1 MGGQRMNYYIKK
13 LISFL
18 ITLFCVALLS
28 FLLFQIIPGDAAMS
42 KLGIEATPEQ
52 VEELR
57 AQYGYDRNVFAR
69 FFSWFGGIFTGD
81 LGVSIKYGPMKVS
94 ELIGARLPVTIWLGV
109 LSIILIVVISIPLG
123 LICAKKPGGV
133 VDIVSDWVAQLFMAV
148 PSFVQGILISFV
160 FGIILSLFI
169 PGKYVSP
176 LTDFP
181 EFLQCMFFPALAV
194 ALPKIAMTVRFM
206 KTSVKKEL
214 KCDYVRTAKAKGC
227 SVNRI
232 MWKHVLK
239 NSMLPV
245 ITFIGLIVAEVM
257 AGSIMIE
264 KVFNLPGMGL
274 LLVNS
279 ISNRDYPVVQAIV
292 MYIALIVITVNFL
305 VDIAY
310 RLLDPRQTE
319 EGL

>member
-1 MGGQRMNYYIKK
+1 MNYYIKK

-181 EFLQCMFFPALAV
+181 EILQCMFFPALAV

>member
-1 MGGQRMNYYIKK
+1 MNYYIKK

-123 LICAKKPGGV
+123 LICAKKPGGI
-133 VDIVSDWVAQLFMAV
+133 VDIVSDWLAQLFMAV
-148 PSFVQGILISFV
+148 PSFVQGILISFI
-160 FGIILSLFI
+160 FGIVFSLFT

-274 LLVNS
+274 LLINS

>member
-1 MGGQRMNYYIKK
+1 MNYYIKK

-42 KLGIEATPEQ
+42 RLGIEATPEQ

-94 ELIGARLPVTIWLGV
+94 ELIGARLPVTIWLGI

-160 FGIILSLFI
+160 FGIIFSLFI

>member
-1 MGGQRMNYYIKK
+1 MNYYIKK

-28 FLLFQIIPGDAAMS
+28 FLVFQIIPGDAAMS

>member
-1 MGGQRMNYYIKK
+1 MNYYIKK

-123 LICAKKPGGV
+123 LICAKKPGGI

-181 EFLQCMFFPALAV
+181 EFLQCMFFPAQAV
-194 ALPKIAMTVRFM
+194 ALPKIAMTVRLM

>member
-1 MGGQRMNYYIKK
+1 M
-13 LISFL
+13 

-42 KLGIEATPEQ
+42 KLGTDATPEKIAQ
-52 VEELR
+52 LR
-57 AQYGYDRNVFAR
+57 AEYGYDRGLFAR
-69 FFSWFGGIFTGD
+69 FFSWMGGIFTGD
-81 LGVSIKYGPMKVS
+81 LGVSIKYGPITVS
-94 ELIGARLPVTIWLGV
+94 ELIGQRITVTIWLGI
-109 LSIILIVVISIPLG
+109 LSIFLIVLFSIPLG
-123 LICAKKPGGV
+123 LICAKRPGGV
-133 VDIVSDWVAQLFMAV
+133 VDTVSDWVAQIFMAI
-148 PSFVQGILISFV
+148 PSFVQGILVTLV
-160 FGIILSLFI
+160 FGLVLSWFI

-176 LTDFP
+176 TTDFP
-181 EFLQCMFFPALAV
+181 EFLRCMFFPALSV

-214 KCDYVRTAKAKGC
+214 KADYVRTAKAKGC
-227 SVNRI
+227 SRNGI

-264 KVFNLPGMGL
+264 KVFNLPGLGL

-279 ISNRDYPVVQAIV
+279 IQNRDYNVVQAIV
-292 MYIALIVITVNFL
+292 MYIALLVITVNFL
-305 VDIAY
+305 VDIIY
-310 RLLDPRQTE
+310 RVLDPRTAE
-319 EGL
+319 

>member
-1 MGGQRMNYYIKK
+1 MNYYIKK

-42 KLGIEATPEQ
+42 RLGIEATPEQ

>member
-1 MGGQRMNYYIKK
+1 MNYYVKK

-42 KLGIEATPEQ
+42 KLGIEASPEQ

-57 AQYGYDRNVFAR
+57 AQYGYDRNIFVR
-69 FFSWFGGIFTGD
+69 FFSWFGGVFTGD
-81 LGVSIKYGPMKVS
+81 LGVSIKYGPTTVG
-94 ELIGARLPVTIWLGV
+94 ELIAARLPITIWLGV
-109 LSIILIVVISIPLG
+109 LSILLIILFSIPLG
-123 LICAKKPGGV
+123 LLAAKRPGGI
-133 VDIVSDWVAQLFMAV
+133 VDTVTDWIAQIFMAI
-148 PSFVQGILISFV
+148 PSFVQGILVTLLFGLVLSWFV
-160 FGIILSLFI
+160 

-176 LTDFP
+176 TTDFP
-181 EFLQCMFFPALAV
+181 EFLRCMFFPALSV

-214 KCDYVRTAKAKGC
+214 KADYVRTAKAKGC
-227 SVNRI
+227 SQNRI
-232 MWKHVLK
+232 MVRHVLK

-264 KVFNLPGMGL
+264 KVFNLPGLGL

-279 ISNRDYPVVQAIV
+279 IQNRDYNVVQAIV
-292 MYIALIVITVNFL
+292 VYIALLVITVNFI
-305 VDIAY
+305 VDIIY
-310 RLLDPRQTE
+310 KLLDPRTAE
-319 EGL
+319 

>member
-1 MGGQRMNYYIKK
+1 
-13 LISFL
+13 
-18 ITLFCVALLS
+18 
-28 FLLFQIIPGDAAMS
+28 
-42 KLGIEATPEQ
+42 
-52 VEELR
+52 
-57 AQYGYDRNVFAR
+57 
-69 FFSWFGGIFTGD
+69 
-81 LGVSIKYGPMKVS
+81 
-94 ELIGARLPVTIWLGV
+94 
-109 LSIILIVVISIPLG
+109 
-123 LICAKKPGGV
+123 
-133 VDIVSDWVAQLFMAV
+133 
-148 PSFVQGILISFV
+148 
-160 FGIILSLFI
+160 
-169 PGKYVSP
+169 
-176 LTDFP
+176 
-181 EFLQCMFFPALAV
+181 MFFPALAV

>member
-1 MGGQRMNYYIKK
+1 MNYYIKK

>member
-1 MGGQRMNYYIKK
+1 
-13 LISFL
+13 
-18 ITLFCVALLS
+18 
-28 FLLFQIIPGDAAMS
+28 
-42 KLGIEATPEQ
+42 
-52 VEELR
+52 
-57 AQYGYDRNVFAR
+57 
-69 FFSWFGGIFTGD
+69 
-81 LGVSIKYGPMKVS
+81 
-94 ELIGARLPVTIWLGV
+94 
-109 LSIILIVVISIPLG
+109 
-123 LICAKKPGGV
+123 
-133 VDIVSDWVAQLFMAV
+133 
-148 PSFVQGILISFV
+148 
-160 FGIILSLFI
+160 
-169 PGKYVSP
+169 
-176 LTDFP
+176 
-181 EFLQCMFFPALAV
+181 
-194 ALPKIAMTVRFM
+194 
-206 KTSVKKEL
+206 
-214 KCDYVRTAKAKGC
+214 
-227 SVNRI
+227 

-279 ISNRDYPVVQAIV
+279 ISNRDYNVVQAIV

>member
-1 MGGQRMNYYIKK
+1 MNYYIKK

-81 LGVSIKYGPMKVS
+81 LGVSIKYGPMQVS

-133 VDIVSDWVAQLFMAV
+133 VDIVSDWIAQLFMAV

-160 FGIILSLFI
+160 FGIIFSLFI

-176 LTDFP
+176 LTAFP

>member
-1 MGGQRMNYYIKK
+1 MNYYIKK

-42 KLGIEATPEQ
+42 KLGTDATPEQ

-69 FFSWFGGIFTGD
+69 FFSWFGGVFTGD
-81 LGVSIKYGPMKVS
+81 LGVSIKYGPKTVS
-94 ELIGARLPVTIWLGV
+94 ELIKSRLPITIGLGMI
-109 LSIILIVVISIPLG
+109 SIILIVMFSIPLG
-123 LICAKKPGGV
+123 LISAKRPGGI
-133 VDIVSDWVAQLFMAV
+133 VDTVTDWIAQLFMAI
-148 PSFVQGILISFV
+148 PSFIQGILISFI
-160 FGIILSLFI
+160 FGIIFKLFV
-169 PGKYVSP
+169 PGKYVNP
-176 LTDFP
+176 TTNFG
-181 EFLQCMFFPALAV
+181 EFLNCMIFPAIAV
-194 ALPKIAMTVRFM
+194 AIPKIAMTVRFM

-214 KCDYVRTAKAKGC
+214 KSDYVKTAKAKGC
-227 SVNRI
+227 SLNGI

-245 ITFIGLIVAEVM
+245 INFIGLIVAEVM

-264 KVFNLPGMGL
+264 KVFNLPGLGL

-279 ISNRDYPVVQAIV
+279 ISTRDYTVVQAIV
-292 MYIALIVITVNFL
+292 MYIALIVITVNFI
-305 VDIAY
+305 VDIICKA
-310 RLLDPRQTE
+310 LDPRQAE
-319 EGL
+319 EKL

>member
-1 MGGQRMNYYIKK
+1 MNYYIKK

-81 LGVSIKYGPMKVS
+81 LGVSIKYGPMQVS

-133 VDIVSDWVAQLFMAV
+133 VDIVSDWIAQLFMAV

-160 FGIILSLFI
+160 FGIVFSLFV

-176 LTDFP
+176 LTAFP